1 MASVKI
7 VEGEADFL
15 VPTAGKPCKT
25 WYRVYGDL
33 KSGVLPLVVL
43 HGGPGVTHEYVEN
56 VSQLAYHNGIPVVLY
71 DQLGNGLSTHLPETM
86 GRTDF
91 WTVQL
96 FIDELH
102 NLLHHLDIHANYAL
116 LGQSWGG
123 MLASAFAAQQPEGLK
138 KLIIANSPA
147 SMQLWME
154 AAAQLRLKLPQDVQ
168 ETLNKH
174 EAEGTITD
182 EAYQRATQV
191 FYRHFL
197 CRRVPMPES
206 LKSTFSWIEKDPT
219 VYMTMNGPNAFFITG
234 ALKTWS
240 IIDELHK
247 ISVTTLLINGR
258 YDVVQDSVVEPYFQR
273 IPKVKWVQF
282 AESAHGPHLEETE
295 RFMEVVG
302 KFLLQG
308 Y

>member
-1 MASVKI
+1 MASMKI

-43 HGGPGVTHEYVEN
+43 HGGPGVTREYVEN
-56 VSQLAYHNGIPVVLY
+56 VSQLAYHDGIPVVLY

-86 GRTDF
+86 GHTGF
-91 WTVQL
+91 WT
-96 FIDELH
+96 
-102 NLLHHLDIHANYAL
+102 
-116 LGQSWGG
+116 SWGG
-123 MLASAFAAQQPEGLK
+123 MLASVFAAQQPEGLN

-154 AAAQLRLKLPQDVQ
+154 AAAQLRLQLPQDVQ

-191 FYRHFL
+191 FYEHFL
-197 CRRVPMPES
+197 CRRVPMPEP

-219 VYMTMNGPNAFFITG
+219 VYMTMNGPNEFFIMG
-234 ALKTWS
+234 SLKTWS

-258 YDVVQDSVVEPYFQR
+258 YDV
-273 IPKVKWVQF
+273 
-282 AESAHGPHLEETE
+282 A
-295 RFMEVVG
+295 
-302 KFLLQG
+302 
-308 Y
+308 

>member
-1 MASVKI
+1 M
-7 VEGEADFL
+7 
-15 VPTAGKPCKT
+15 
-25 WYRVYGDL
+25 YGNL

-43 HGGPGVTHEYVEN
+43 HGGPGVTREYVEN
-56 VSQLAYHNGIPVVLY
+56 VSQLAYHDGIPVVLY

-86 GRTDF
+86 GHTGF

-102 NLLHHLDIHANYAL
+102 NLLNHLDIHGNYAL

-123 MLASAFAAQQPEGLK
+123 MLASVFAAQQPEGLN

-154 AAAQLRLKLPQDVQ
+154 AAAQLRFQLPQDVQ

-191 FYRHFL
+191 FYEHFL
-197 CRRVPMPES
+197 CRRVPMPEP
-206 LKSTFSWIEKDPT
+206 LKSTFSWIEKDPA
-219 VYMTMNGPNAFFITG
+219 VYMTMNGPNEFFIMG
-234 ALKTWS
+234 SLKTWS

-258 YDVVQDSVVEPYFQR
+258 YDV
-273 IPKVKWVQF
+273 
-282 AESAHGPHLEETE
+282 A
-295 RFMEVVG
+295 
-302 KFLLQG
+302 
-308 Y
+308 

>member
-1 MASVKI
+1 MASMKI

-15 VPTAGKPCKT
+15 
-25 WYRVYGDL
+25 
-33 KSGVLPLVVL
+33 SGVLPLVVL
-43 HGGPGVTHEYVEN
+43 HGGPGVTREYVEN
-56 VSQLAYHNGIPVVLY
+56 VSQLAYHDGIPVVLY

-86 GRTDF
+86 GHTGF

-102 NLLHHLDIHANYAL
+102 NLLNHLDIHGNYAL

-123 MLASAFAAQQPEGLK
+123 MLASAFAAQQPEGLN

-154 AAAQLRLKLPQDVQ
+154 AAAQLRLP

-191 FYRHFL
+191 FYEHFL
-197 CRRVPMPES
+197 CRRVPMPEP
-206 LKSTFSWIEKDPT
+206 LKSTFSWIEKDPA
-219 VYMTMNGPNAFFITG
+219 VYMTMNGPNEFFIMG
-234 ALKTWS
+234 SLKTWS

-247 ISVTTLLINGR
+247 ISATTLLINGR
-258 YDVVQDSVVEPYFQR
+258 YDPFFQR

-295 RFMEVVG
+295 RLMEVVG